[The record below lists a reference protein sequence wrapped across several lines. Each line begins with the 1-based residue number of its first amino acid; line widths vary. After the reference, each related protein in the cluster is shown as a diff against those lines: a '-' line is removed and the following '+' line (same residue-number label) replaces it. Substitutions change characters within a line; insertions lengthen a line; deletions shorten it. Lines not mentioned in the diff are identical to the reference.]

1 MNARDIIK
9 LAAKL
14 YVDDYLEKK
23 TTILANAEK
32 GKDINI
38 DIFMPKVTE
47 VTISDFEKYL
57 QKAIETH
64 RKKKEPSTENFL
76 RAYKFLQVRS

>member
-23 TTILANAEK
+23 TTILAK
-32 GKDINI
+32 
-38 DIFMPKVTE
+38 PKKVK
-47 VTISDFEKYL
+47 IS
-57 QKAIETH
+57 I
-64 RKKKEPSTENFL
+64 
-76 RAYKFLQVRS
+76 

>member
-23 TTILANAEK
+23 TTILANAE
-32 GKDINI
+32 
-38 DIFMPKVTE
+38 M
-47 VTISDFEKYL
+47 
-57 QKAIETH
+57 
-64 RKKKEPSTENFL
+64 